1 MLNHMLYRMRPLRAL
16 FGFCL
21 LTMLVA
27 AVEGQKPTLTLTPAI
42 VVAGSPEILRVSAP
56 AKAQVDGDWDG
67 HPLRFFRGQSPDSWY
82 AIAGVDVESAPG
94 PATAASKIRIAIH
107 LPGKHENL
115 PEIFQNLEIYP
126 AHYRTTSLTVAPR
139 FVEPDPE
146 ALKRITAEIEIKKK
160 AYASSADHP
169 LWAGD
174 FAVPVSSKATDS
186 FGTRRML
193 NGKLAATH
201 KGMDFRAPSGT
212 VVRAGNAGVVVL
224 AQPLYYEG
232 NCVIVDHGDGLM
244 SLYMHFSRIDVK
256 PGQQVRKGERLG
268 LSGATGRVTGPHLH
282 WAIRWD
288 GAMLDPAKV
297 LKMDLADLR

>member
-1 MLNHMLYRMRPLRAL
+1 M
-16 FGFCL
+16 GFCL
-21 LTMLVA
+21 WGVIAGWFLVA
-27 AVEGQKPTLTLTPAI
+27 AAQAQQPSLTLTPTV
-42 VVAGSPEILRVSAP
+42 VVAGSPEILRVNAP
-56 AKAQVDGDWDG
+56 ADAHVEGDWDG
-67 HPLRFFRGQSPDSWY
+67 HPLQFFRGRTANSWY
-82 AIAGVDVESAPG
+82 AVAGVDVEAAPG
-94 PATAASKIRIAIH
+94 PSTVPSTIRVAIHLHGSNDSSQEIRETIAIH
-107 LPGKHENL
+107 
-115 PEIFQNLEIYP
+115 P
-126 AHYRTTSLTVAPR
+126 AHYRTTSLTVAPK

-146 ALKRITAEIEIKKK
+146 ALKRIAAEIEIKKK
-160 AYASSADHP
+160 AYALSADHP

-244 SLYMHFSRIDVK
+244 SLYMHFSKIEVK
-256 PGQQVRKGERLG
+256 AGQRVVKGERLG

-282 WAIRWD
+282 WAIRWE

-297 LKMDLADLR
+297 LQMKLSGLR